1 MIRWWNNRSRLRSYM
16 RAYRLEPRL
25 FESNDSMSDRVRDHI
40 LAMPRCHVRLK
51 RPDFRT
57 VK

>member
-1 MIRWWNNRSRLRSYM
+1 MK
-16 RAYRLEPRL
+16 AYRLKPWL
-25 FESNDSMSDRVRDHI
+25 FESNDSMSERVRDHI